1 MLFLIP
7 FQQYITRS
15 KIPNILVAKQTKE
28 TKETKETNLQSFN
41 SVIVDYVGQRII
53 ADLNCGSLAYFL
65 Y

>member
-1 MLFLIP
+1 MVFLIP

-15 KIPNILVAKQTKE
+15 KIPNILVAKE

-41 SVIVDYVGQRII
+41 SVIVDHVGQRII